1 MRCLLVTS
9 VGVFGVLG
17 CTRSPRSPEVPGGHP
32 ELVVLRPVAG
42 EVWTEG
48 GSYTIRWRAIGIA
61 RVNVGLALGG
71 KDKGHPALELPAST
85 DSLRWQVPDG
95 FVSGFGLQRSDVVR
109 VRVENAGD
117 PTRFADSPAFTI
129 VARNASATSRSATP
143 PAGGFRSESPIH

>member
-17 CTRSPRSPEVPGGHP
+17 CTRSPRSPEAPGGQR

-48 GSYTIRWRAIGIA
+48 ETYTIRWRATGIA

-71 KDKGHPALELPAST
+71 KDKGHPALDLPAST

-109 VRVENAGD
+109 VRLRGRGRPHPVC
-117 PTRFADSPAFTI
+117 RQSP
-129 VARNASATSRSATP
+129 VYDRG
-143 PAGGFRSESPIH
+143 AGGLSSFS